1 MNLGPAGKQA
11 KIRDII
17 FNGNIQS
24 MNFPHDHPD
33 LDLCGKPKG
42 MKIILQEEDYD
53 QNKI

>member
-11 KIRDII
+11 KIRDTI

-24 MNFPHDHPD
+24 MNFSHHPD

-42 MKIILQEEDYD
+42 MNIILQEEDYG